1 MERVAGEQA
10 ACPTATPGLVGVLE
24 DVEGAA
30 DRAAVVDEDGDG
42 TVDGVHPPHE
52 LAPLS
57 DAEVLLD
64 IVEGDAEL
72 PQCDARPHPEAIGP
86 EVDARHLAGGGGHG
100 GGGPWWRRVLCAL
113 FGCGVWW
120 RVS

>member
-24 DVEGAA
+24 DVEGAV

-57 DAEVLLD
+57 DMEVLLD
-64 IVEGDAEL
+64 VAEGDAEL